1 MESYTFLGGKCRY
14 VLNHPD
20 STAWI
25 GFCVCVGRSFICS
38 ESEMKNIVTN
48 MVISFEIN
56 KSEVLGEGEGNAC
69 PCGSFVPV
77 DFRIHRVERQNSECK
92 LFDKLE

>member
-1 MESYTFLGGKCRY
+1 
-14 VLNHPD
+14 
-20 STAWI
+20 
-25 GFCVCVGRSFICS
+25 
-38 ESEMKNIVTN
+38 

>member
-48 MVISFEIN
+48 MVISFEIS
-56 KSEVLGEGEGNAC
+56 KSEVLGEDFCLSLWIVC
-69 PCGSFVPV
+69 PCGFA
-77 DFRIHRVERQNSECK
+77 IHRVERQNSECK